1 MVTMRP
7 AIGRWAEMA
16 SVFAASRPAAA
27 IEFRAQL
34 GLPEGVVVMS
44 GHQAELWHAGIL
56 AKAMAAEHVAVKA
69 GGRAAWVVVD
79 QDSNEPCRVPYP
91 AVNADGR
98 LAGAV
103 WTLSDD
109 LQSATTDVPT
119 GSRGAVRKVK
129 RVFPK
134 PAATGP
140 VAVALA
146 AAADALDARGGE
158 ASLARQFAWAAFDL
172 VREALPTPALCY
184 ASEIARTS
192 LWQRVLDRIDA
203 DPAACVASYNRAVA
217 ATPEAGLA
225 PLNAAKLELPLW
237 KLSPGEPRGRVMAS
251 TLGRHPRENLVPRAI
266 LMTGLLRHAGCD
278 LFVHGLGGGA
288 YDQAAERWLAE
299 WLGWK
304 LAPMTVATA
313 TLLLPLSEGPLA
325 SEAEAARA
333 VWTAHHA
340 RHSPGLVGDS
350 WAARRKA
357 ELLDEIRGVKV
368 RGGDP
373 SPLFDEMHRLLA
385 GVRKEHANEIA
396 ALAAKATAMTDGLAA
411 TRVANDRTFPAAL
424 HNKTALARLRDVISG
439 S

>member
-1 MVTMRP
+1 
-7 AIGRWAEMA
+7 MA
-16 SVFAASRPAAA
+16 STFAASRPAAA
-27 IEFRAQL
+27 IEFRSQL

-79 QDSNEPCRVPYP
+79 QDSNEPCKVSYP
-91 AVNADGR
+91 AVNAEGR
-98 LAGAV
+98 LSGAM
-103 WTLSDD
+103 WTLSED
-109 LQSATTDVPT
+109 LQSATDVPT
-119 GSRGAVRKVK
+119 GSRGAVRKIK

-134 PAATGP
+134 SAATGP

-158 ASLARQFAWAAFDL
+158 ASLARQFAGAAFDL
-172 VREALPTPALCY
+172 ARGVLPTPALCF
-184 ASEIARTS
+184 ASEIAKTS

-288 YDQAAERWLAE
+288 YDLAAERWLAE

-357 ELLDEIRGVKV
+357 ELVDEIRGVKA

-373 SPLFDEMHRLLA
+373 SSLFDEMHRLLA
-385 GVRKEHANEIA
+385 GVRKEHASEVS
-396 ALAAKATAMTDGLAA
+396 ALAAKAAAMADGLAA
-411 TRVANDRTFPAAL
+411 ARVASDRTFPAAL
-424 HNKTALARLRDVISG
+424 HDQAALARLRDAISG